1 MVLEKVTA
9 ILADKLD
16 CDASEIAADSKFT
29 DMGIDSLDIT
39 ELLMNVEDE
48 FGISLEMDASMEQ
61 VSDLVAKIEEK
72 LAEKN

>member
-9 ILADKLD
+9 ILAEKLD
-16 CDASEIAADSKFT
+16 CEASEISADSKFT